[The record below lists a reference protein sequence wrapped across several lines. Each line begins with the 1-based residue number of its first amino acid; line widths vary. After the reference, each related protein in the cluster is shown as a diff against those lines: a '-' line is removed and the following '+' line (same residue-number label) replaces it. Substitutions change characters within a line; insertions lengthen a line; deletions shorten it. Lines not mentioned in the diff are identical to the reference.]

1 MKAIVH
7 KVYGPPA
14 VAQLTEV
21 ANPIPKDKEVLVKV
35 VASTVNRT
43 DAGFRS
49 AVYFISRFW
58 SGLFRPKQ
66 QTLGSEFAGTIEA
79 IGKEV
84 SLFKIGDEVF
94 GYNDVSFGGHAEY
107 LTISEDAAI
116 TTVPNN
122 MTWHQSAALTEGAHY
137 ALSIIKAANV
147 KANQKVMV
155 YGATGAIGSAAVQ
168 LLKYFN
174 AYVTAVGNTKNV
186 QLLKNLGADVVID
199 YQTQDFSRTD
209 TKFDFIMDAVGKT
222 DFNSCKPLLQK
233 KGIYIS
239 SELGKNGENIFY
251 ALFTPLFRRKKVL
264 FPIPTMNK
272 EIILFLK
279 QRAELGNL
287 TPVIDRV
294 YNMNQIVEAYTYEE
308 SGNKTGNVILS
319 IINE

>member
-116 TTVPNN
+116 EQLPESV
-122 MTWHQSAALTEGAHY
+122 QSSHFDQIWPTRGR
-137 ALSIIKAANV
+137 
-147 KANQKVMV
+147 
-155 YGATGAIGSAAVQ
+155 TG
-168 LLKYFN
+168 
-174 AYVTAVGNTKNV
+174 
-186 QLLKNLGADVVID
+186 
-199 YQTQDFSRTD
+199 
-209 TKFDFIMDAVGKT
+209 DA
-222 DFNSCKPLLQK
+222 
-233 KGIYIS
+233 KG
-239 SELGKNGENIFY
+239 
-251 ALFTPLFRRKKVL
+251 V
-264 FPIPTMNK
+264 
-272 EIILFLK
+272 
-279 QRAELGNL
+279 
-287 TPVIDRV
+287 
-294 YNMNQIVEAYTYEE
+294 
-308 SGNKTGNVILS
+308 
-319 IINE
+319 